1 MGRRSTPYCGHE
13 GYPVR
18 MGTCEQCGATLQD
31 GAKYCVICGARIAPV
46 TLPAF
51 ATSTLTG
58 SGLTIAISTAAI
70 CAAIAAGIFV
80 LVRSLL

>member
-1 MGRRSTPYCGHE
+1 
-13 GYPVR
+13 
-18 MGTCEQCGATLQD
+18 MGTCEQCGAVLQD
-31 GAKYCVICGARIAPV
+31 GAKFCITCGARVTAA
-46 TLPAF
+46 TLPAV

>member
-1 MGRRSTPYCGHE
+1 MGS
-13 GYPVR
+13 
-18 MGTCEQCGATLQD
+18 CEQCGAALQE
-31 GAKYCVICGARIAPV
+31 GAKFCVVCGTRVAAEE
-46 TLPAF
+46 LPAV

-58 SGLTIAISTAAI
+58 SGLTVAISTAAI